1 MIADPEGPSFITRTV
16 GRRQYTDDAFVSHDP
31 AETLA
36 RALRSNRA
44 KDALGQGFWSTASLA
59 RDASDREA
67 IA

>member
-1 MIADPEGPSFITRTV
+1 MSPL
-16 GRRQYTDDAFVSHDP
+16 DP